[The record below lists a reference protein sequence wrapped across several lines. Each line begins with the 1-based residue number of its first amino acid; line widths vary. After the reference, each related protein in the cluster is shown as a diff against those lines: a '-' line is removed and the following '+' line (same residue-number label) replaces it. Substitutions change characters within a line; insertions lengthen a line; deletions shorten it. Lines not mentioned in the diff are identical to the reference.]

1 MMQRSDRGETGRIGE
16 REAERFLHKEG
27 LKTLDK
33 NWRAGHREIDLI
45 MEGVDGIHFVE
56 VRTLRVPNI
65 HEPFESITRKKQM
78 LLMSAARAY
87 LASRRLYNEAI
98 FDIVS
103 VVLNGDKAEIQYFP
117 DAFSPDW

>member
-1 MMQRSDRGETGRIGE
+1 
-16 REAERFLHKEG
+16 
-27 LKTLDK
+27 
-33 NWRAGHREIDLI
+33 
-45 MEGVDGIHFVE
+45 
-56 VRTLRVPNI
+56 
-65 HEPFESITRKKQM
+65 
-78 LLMSAARAY
+78 MSAARAY